1 MPYCVVTVCTC
12 FTRVRYTAPYRIHTL
27 KLLLIIAWKRAIT
40 MSIRLHKLHKVD
52 NVEAR
57 GWRRADCF
65 TVIPSVLA
73 LQEAVLIHCC
83 TAYTNGW
90 IWLEHIYEV
99 YCQKGRRHPWPNG
112 KRLMWRG
119 DPGWRHHAARDFPSI
134 IIFWTSHN
142 FPEKKVTV
150 KKNCGGLFYFY
161 LPISQKFLL
170 QEVDNRRTEI
180 SQVSPCNWNFSGIS
194 LQLKFLRYLLLQSVS
209 VDLVDQ
215 YFIGKLKPPDISFSK
230 SWPMEKKTADGSL
243 PWVKLF
249 PIARFWGLG

>member
-1 MPYCVVTVCTC
+1 MLFDAVLCGYCLYVLYSREIYRTSAT
-12 FTRVRYTAPYRIHTL
+12 YRIHTL

-134 IIFWTSHN
+134 IIFLKKRWPLRKTAEGCFIFTSQSLRN
-142 FPEKKVTV
+142 FFYKKLII
-150 KKNCGGLFYFY
+150 GEL
-161 LPISQKFLL
+161 KFLRYL
-170 QEVDNRRTEI
+170 LVTEI
-180 SQVSPCNWNFSGIS
+180 SQVSPCNWNFS
-194 LQLKFLRYLLLQSVS
+194 
-209 VDLVDQ
+209 
-215 YFIGKLKPPDISFSK
+215 DISFYK
-230 SWPMEKKTADGSL
+230 
-243 PWVKLF
+243 V
-249 PIARFWGLG
+249 